1 LAGRMG
7 PRIRTTQIKANM
19 AASGRSP
26 SYGGSKKNLS
36 KSKSGK
42 SVGLRALIEG
52 GAKGG
57 GLLGLG
63 GLPARINILIVQG
76 KPRGSGG
83 LFGCFGDGKVYAEE
97 QLELVGNENNP
108 SSEFKLANRLR
119 SVHLPVPPSPPASVR
134 LDVPA
139 WALHSC
145 GSSACDPSFT
155 PHHTPRVM
163 PPQGQWVRGQYLLTV
178 GHGRGHRPAR
188 LCVRQQGGFHLRQTI
203 QCPHQ
208 VFAGRKSGDH
218 SHIDAWVGGQRVA
231 DVVHRWRVQGGDR
244 LAGGRVG
251 L

>member
-1 LAGRMG
+1 MG

-119 SVHLPVPPSPPASVR
+119 DNGYEVNTYSLWATDGDIVR
-134 LDVPA
+134 HGCVCVNKEVFTCARQFSAHIKFLQDAKVAITPILMPGWEGNGMRGCLCIILCCANGPA
-139 WALHSC
+139 WC
-145 GSSACDPSFT
+145 G
-155 PHHTPRVM
+155 RV
-163 PPQGQWVRGQYLLTV
+163 R
-178 GHGRGHRPAR
+178 
-188 LCVRQQGGFHLRQTI
+188 F
-203 QCPHQ
+203 
-208 VFAGRKSGDH
+208 SGDGRD
-218 SHIDAWVGGQRVA
+218 DAAVPRRVA